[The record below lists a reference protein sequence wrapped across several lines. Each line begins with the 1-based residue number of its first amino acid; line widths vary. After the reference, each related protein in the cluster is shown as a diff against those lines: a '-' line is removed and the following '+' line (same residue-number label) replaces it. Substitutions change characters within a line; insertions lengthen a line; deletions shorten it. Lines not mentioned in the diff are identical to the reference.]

1 MFYASFLAFCC
12 RQWVMVLRSGIFK
25 ERAMGKRLWEK
36 KCGEQDWFVLLPT
49 WDCIH
54 LSPEETAGW
63 VQI

>member
-36 KCGEQDWFVLLPT
+36 KCGEQDKPILLPT
-49 WDCIH
+49 WNCIYP
-54 LSPEETAGW
+54 SPEETAGW
-63 VQI
+63 MQI